1 MSSLDTPWLSRRPAP
16 PLDLFIDTLWT
27 SQRAGP
33 LPHGR
38 EWGLPNG
45 CADLVVP
52 LTQDRLL
59 RYDGAADRSGR
70 HVAEGLLQGVQQ
82 GPTLRDTSGAL
93 CVVGVHFRPGG
104 LVAFFDAPADHF
116 TDQTVALADL
126 WPGFGPALRERL
138 NGPRGLAAPAARLL
152 ALEAALMARLRRVA
166 EPTALQDP
174 MVQWAVARL
183 SDGRQRIGEVQRAS
197 GCSPARFIARY
208 RAACG
213 VAPKRHAELMRF
225 HTLLSSAPRAGAWA
239 MAAADAGYADQAHLV
254 REFRRFAGFGP
265 TDYLRHATAFA
276 THVACR

>member
-1 MSSLDTPWLSRRPAP
+1 MHAPWLSRRPAP

-52 LTQDRLL
+52 LTQDHVH
-59 RYDGAADRSGR
+59 RYDGVADRCGR
-70 HVAEGLLQGVQQ
+70 HLAEGVLQGVQQ
-82 GPTLRDTSGAL
+82 GPTLRDTAGAL

-104 LVAFFDAPADHF
+104 LAAFFDAPADRF
-116 TDQTVALADL
+116 TDQTIALADL

-138 NGPRGLAAPAARLL
+138 TGPRGLAAPETRLQ
-152 ALEAALMARLRRVA
+152 ALETALRARLRR
-166 EPTALQDP
+166 TAAPSTLQDP
-174 MVQWAVARL
+174 LVQWAIGRL
-183 SDGRQRIGEVQRAS
+183 AGGEQRIGDVQRAS
-197 GCSPARFIARY
+197 GCSPARFIARD

-225 HTLLSSAPRAGAWA
+225 HTLLSRAPRAGAWA
-239 MAAADAGYADQAHLV
+239 LAAADAGYADQAHLA
-254 REFRRFAGFGP
+254 REFRRFAGFSP
-265 TDYLRHATAFA
+265 TDYLRNATGFA
-276 THVACR
+276 THVACP